1 MEVTVY
7 SRIRWPGHQ
16 TWPEVYALFVGAL
29 WLKALKPMNNYP
41 SLGRWAQRTEAE
53 LAHDLEMPL
62 PPVATCTAPS
72 SSTGSLQKHALIS
85 GSPEKTPIQARK
97 EGGVH
102 NPNTGRL
109 IYSFG
114 FQQRCPVFNPVL
126 QKVRGPCPEGP
137 HPRDVEKSK
146 RAELSEEAS
155 VREQVIWGDEEGDG
169 NG

>member
-62 PPVATCTAPS
+62 PPVATCTAPIRLL
-72 SSTGSLQKHALIS
+72 T
-85 GSPEKTPIQARK
+85 KTRTHLWFPRKDPHPGK
-97 EGGVH
+97 EGG
-102 NPNTGRL
+102 
-109 IYSFG
+109 
-114 FQQRCPVFNPVL
+114 
-126 QKVRGPCPEGP
+126 RG
-137 HPRDVEKSK
+137 S
-146 RAELSEEAS
+146 
-155 VREQVIWGDEEGDG
+155 
-169 NG
+169 